1 MNMAGGKLK
10 TGLPWHT
17 FCSWLLGQQ
26 VLFLLLPP
34 WLFFLLAL
42 FCSVCNAAWSSP
54 CQAVRY
60 LKMLVYLIFYSPKWL
75 FHTFSVQKGPTPS
88 LSSFSIE
95 DVFLSLHWEN
105 ETIRR
110 GASVDF
116 HCSSYALSV
125 SSSLSPWSC
134 LQQVPGLRRYL
145 HFNKCVEYTED
156 IKFKKNLFSPQWL
169 WLIISLIGICY
180 SDKERDNIF
189 FSFGSGEKKR
199 EIVK

>member
-10 TGLPWHT
+10 TGLPRHT

-105 ETIRR
+105 WNSQKRSFRR
-110 GASVDF
+110 LPLLLLRTFCVF
-116 HCSSYALSV
+116 LSV
-125 SSSLSPWSC
+125 TMVLFTASSWIKAISSF
-134 LQQVPGLRRYL
+134 QQMCRIHWRY
-145 HFNKCVEYTED
+145 K
-156 IKFKKNLFSPQWL
+156 I
-169 WLIISLIGICY
+169 
-180 SDKERDNIF
+180 
-189 FSFGSGEKKR
+189 
-199 EIVK
+199 